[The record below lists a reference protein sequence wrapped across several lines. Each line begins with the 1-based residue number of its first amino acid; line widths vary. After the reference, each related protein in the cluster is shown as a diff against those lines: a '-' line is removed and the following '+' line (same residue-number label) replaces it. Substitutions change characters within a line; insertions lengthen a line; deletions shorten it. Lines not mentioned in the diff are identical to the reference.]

1 MEPGWGIVVTI
12 AVFVLLAI
20 GISGSVF
27 IYNRRISESEKRFYR
42 LFDNVFDALIHF
54 DVEWQI
60 INVNESA
67 CNLLGYSKKEF
78 SRMKIGTLVPKR
90 EWTQLRT
97 EFEKTFK
104 SGFDFIGET
113 HLKRKKNDIIQV
125 DIAATKIIMSGT
137 EYILASVRDISQRR
151 KTEETL
157 REKNIALKEL
167 LTHIEEE
174 KLNIKKEVAK
184 TIDQVLI
191 PTTDKIIEEDGTVNR
206 AYFDSLKK
214 TLKELSASTG
224 GAPHFYSKLTSREV
238 QICNLI
244 KSGVT
249 SKEIADALHLSI
261 ETVLKHRNTIRK
273 KLNISKK
280 DITLA
285 NFLADSE

>member
-1 MEPGWGIVVTI
+1 MEPGWGIIVTI
-12 AVFVLLAI
+12 AVFILLAI

-54 DVEWQI
+54 NPDWQI
-60 INVNESA
+60 ISVNESA
-67 CNLLGYSKKEF
+67 CKLLGYSKKEF
-78 SRMKIGTLVPKR
+78 SRLKIGALIPKR
-90 EWTQLRT
+90 EWKQLRT
-97 EFEKTFK
+97 EFEKTLK
-104 SGFDFIGET
+104 SGLDFVGET
-113 HLKRKKNDIIQV
+113 HLKCKKNDVVRV
-125 DIAATKIIMSGT
+125 DIAATKIIMSGA
-137 EYILASVRDISQRR
+137 EYILASVRDIGQRR
-151 KTEETL
+151 IVEETL

-191 PTTDKIIEEDGTVNR
+191 PTVDKIVEEDGTVNK

-224 GAPHFYSKLTSREV
+224 GAPHFYSKLTPREV

-249 SKEIADALHLSI
+249 SKEIAEALHLSI

-273 KLNISKK
+273 KLNISNTEV
-280 DITLA
+280 TLA
-285 NFLADSE
+285 NFLTESD